1 MYAYLYNVFMA
12 INMFEIEM
20 GLRRTIIIH
29 KRRVHIFPYECG
41 SHSAAIYYHME
52 CLIKLAYELRNGKE
66 QGSGHKASMRW
77 EVCKLNRNCARPAEA
92 EYIWICEKIDHSH
105 ILFSRLFNSS
115 SRSSSYIDALKM
127 SYAVRRL
134 HR

>member
-41 SHSAAIYYHME
+41 SHSAAIYYHIIRSA
-52 CLIKLAYELRNGKE
+52 LSSL
-66 QGSGHKASMRW
+66 HT
-77 EVCKLNRNCARPAEA
+77 NCVMA
-92 EYIWICEKIDHSH
+92 
-105 ILFSRLFNSS
+105 
-115 SRSSSYIDALKM
+115 
-127 SYAVRRL
+127 
-134 HR
+134 